1 MARPRL
7 SSGAACVSAQA
18 AWLTSQYRLGEI
30 SGGAR
35 AVHIHHGR
43 ELFVLT
49 FRVMSTSTIVRLA
62 FETNA
67 ALDRVVR
74 DMMRAFPELDV
85 R

>member
-1 MARPRL
+1 MLRL
-7 SSGAACVSAQA
+7 
-18 AWLTSQYRLGEI
+18 TTQYRHGEI

-35 AVHIHHGR
+35 AVHIHGGR

-49 FRVMSTSTIVRLA
+49 FRVMATSVVVRLA
-62 FETNA
+62 FDTNA

-74 DMMRAFPELDV
+74 DMLRAFPALDV